1 MPENRD
7 AIALNSVKKKK
18 GKGEKKKK
26 NQSAAELI
34 I

>member
-7 AIALNSVKKKK
+7 AIALNSVKKWK
-18 GKGEKKKK
+18 GGKKKKK
-26 NQSAAELI
+26 NQSTTELI